1 MMPRPNKYRN
11 KKVEYDGHKFDS
23 KKELKRYHELKL
35 LERAGQIKGLELQ
48 KRFPFVVQEK
58 RICVYVADFYY
69 LEQGG
74 GEVVE
79 DVKSEITKKNPVYRI
94 KNKLFEAIYGY
105 QIREV

>member
-1 MMPRPNKYRN
+1 MPARPNKYRN

-23 KKELKRYHELKL
+23 KKEARRYQELKL
-35 LERAGQIKGLELQ
+35 LERAGEVKGLELQ
-48 KRFPFVVQEK
+48 KRFPFVVEDK

-79 DVKSEITKKNPVYRI
+79 DVKSPVTRKDPVYRI

-105 QIREV
+105 KITEV